1 MWKSVTQGKDQ
12 DNPVIS
18 RWMISSCLSL
28 EVKATVFLE
37 KMMILFLTVVYMK
50 ALCDIQGQM
59 FVGCGNKV
67 LEDREKSGLK
77 QEIQNTGM

>member
-1 MWKSVTQGKDQ
+1 
-12 DNPVIS
+12 
-18 RWMISSCLSL
+18 
-28 EVKATVFLE
+28 VKATVFLE

-77 QEIQNTGM
+77 REIQNTG